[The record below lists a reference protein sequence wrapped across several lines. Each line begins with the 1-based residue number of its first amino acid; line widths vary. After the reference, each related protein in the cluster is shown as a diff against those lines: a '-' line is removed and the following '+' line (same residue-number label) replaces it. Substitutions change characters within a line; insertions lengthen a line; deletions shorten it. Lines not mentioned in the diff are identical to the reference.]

1 MSLLGFLGGFA
12 VLHTV
17 SYTVAGIMAL
27 SISSVLYRGP
37 DRHMDFLRDASD
49 PSEAKRLQRWAVPLQ
64 LPRGIVL
71 ALVLVPIL
79 EPLQGLGFWQQFLF
93 LFGLMFVVAD
103 LASSAPFPGNLEG
116 FIYLR
121 DKYLKR
127 GVYWKLHFESAL
139 YSLML
144 AASASWVLL

>member
-1 MSLLGFLGGFA
+1 
-12 VLHTV
+12 
-17 SYTVAGIMAL
+17 
-27 SISSVLYRGP
+27 
-37 DRHMDFLRDASD
+37 
-49 PSEAKRLQRWAVPLQ
+49 
-64 LPRGIVL
+64 VL

-79 EPLQGLGFWQQFLF
+79 EPLRSLGFWPQFFF

-103 LASSAPFPGNLEG
+103 LASSVPFPGNMEG

-127 GVYWKLHFESAL
+127 GVSWKLHFESTL

-144 AASASWVLL
+144 ATSVSLLLL